1 MDDIQI
7 NYTARQDAKIPKK
20 FDELVESKIAKISR
34 IDPSLEYDIEL
45 STSNNPSRGDDSH
58 KVEITATSKGKI
70 YRAEARDVTFE
81 AALDIV
87 LEKLQTTVRRA
98 KKRNQIAKSG
108 HRKPDSFSDITNV
121 NATNPI
127 KKENVAVA
135 SQDSDVLESY
145 DPYEDDVD
153 FYTPGSIVRV
163 KEHDGTPMTREDA
176 LGEMES
182 LNHDFYIFLDSEN
195 DNTPSVVYRRKGF
208 DYGLIILV

>member
-20 FDELVESKIAKISR
+20 FNELVESKIAKISR

-108 HRKPDSFSDITNV
+108 HRKPDSFGDIANTTV
-121 NATNPI
+121 ST
-127 KKENVAVA
+127 KKDDVAVA
-135 SQDSDVLESY
+135 SQDPDVLESY
-145 DPYEDDVD
+145 DPYEEDVD

-163 KEHDGTPMTREDA
+163 KEHDGSPMTREDA